1 MSSQITVG
9 ISDMNIAKG
18 DNNLVTFALGSC
30 VGICLFEKTRK
41 IGALGHIMLP
51 ESQNPQNE
59 IAVNKFADTCIPNMI
74 TRLKHLGCSPAN
86 LTAKIAGGAKMFE
99 VSGDTSFGNIGD
111 RNVVAVKRVL
121 RECGIRIIAEDTGLN
136 YGRTVYFNTETG
148 LMTVKSFN
156 HGVHVY

>member
-1 MSSQITVG
+1 MSSQITIG

-30 VGICLFEKTRK
+30 VGICLFDKTRK

-59 IAVNKFADTCIPNMI
+59 IALNKYADTCIPNMI
-74 TRLKHLGCSPAN
+74 TRLRHLGCLQAN

-99 VSGDTSFGNIGD
+99 VSGDSSFGNIGD

-121 RECGIRIIAEDTGLN
+121 KECGIRIIAEDTGLN
-136 YGRTVYFNTETG
+136 YGRTVYFNTDSG

-156 HGVHVY
+156 HGIHVY